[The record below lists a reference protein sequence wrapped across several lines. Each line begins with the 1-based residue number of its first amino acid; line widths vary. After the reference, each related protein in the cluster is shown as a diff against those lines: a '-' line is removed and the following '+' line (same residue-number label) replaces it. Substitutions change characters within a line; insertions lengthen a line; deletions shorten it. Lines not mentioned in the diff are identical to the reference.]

1 MVISELIA
9 NIGLLSAIFFGL
21 GFVFI
26 IIEMFVPGF
35 GVPGALGIAFLVIGI
50 IVTANTVLE
59 ALILIMIILA
69 VLGILIS
76 VILNSASKGKLSGKI
91 VLSTAMKNEHG
102 YIGTSD
108 MQYFLNK
115 QGTAITVLRPAGT
128 VDFDGVKLDVV
139 SEGDYI
145 AKGAVVKVIKV
156 SGRRIVVRK
165 IDEVKN
171 NNE

>member
-1 MVISELIA
+1 MVIAELIA

-26 IIEMFVPGF
+26 IIEIFVPGF
-35 GVPGALGIAFLVIGI
+35 GVPGALGIAFLIIGI
-50 IVTANTVLE
+50 IVTANTILE

-69 VLGILIS
+69 VLGVLIS

-91 VLSTAMKNEHG
+91 VLSTSMKNEDG

-115 QGTAITVLRPAGT
+115 QGIAITVLRPAGT

-145 AKGAVVKVIKV
+145 PKGAAVKVIKV
-156 SGRRIVVRK
+156 SGRRIVVRNM
-165 IDEVKN
+165 DDQKN

>member
-1 MVISELIA
+1 MVIAELIE
-9 NIGLLSAIFFGL
+9 NIGLLSVIFFGL
-21 GFVFI
+21 GFIFI

-59 ALILIMIILA
+59 VLILIMIILA
-69 VLGILIS
+69 ILGILIS

-91 VLSTAMKNEHG
+91 VLSTSMKNEDG
-102 YIGTSD
+102 YIGISD

-145 AKGAVVKVIKV
+145 PKGSVVKVIKV

-165 IDEVKN
+165 LNESKN
-171 NNE
+171 NNV

>member
-91 VLSTAMKNEHG
+91 VLSTAMKNEDG